1 MMRGWFLL
9 LFFVVLPAL
18 AISGAQG
25 NRNLALRCHPDQSAA
40 LLQLKKSFFFD
51 TLFSDEDELSTTI
64 LQSWQDESDC
74 CRWEGVAC
82 SGSSGH
88 VISLD
93 LNGRGLYSR
102 GLDPAVFN
110 LTSLQFL
117 DLSRN
122 NFYGYNI
129 PAVGF
134 ERLTFLTHL
143 NLSNSGFYGEIPIAI
158 GKNEN
163 LVSLDLSNHYGP
175 DDDDDYDE
183 IGWANWLSLSNFQ
196 TFVRNLSNL
205 REFYLDDVEIHSTG
219 EEWCRALAKF
229 VPRLRVLS
237 LESCFLYGP
246 LHESLSNLSSLT
258 VINLQYNDG
267 IHAGPF
273 PLFFM
278 GFVNLSVLQ
287 LADTN
292 LEGKFPR
299 RNFQSENLMVLDL
312 SGNMNLS
319 GSLPNFSDASSLVTL
334 RLDDTNFSSAEPS
347 YFANFMSLKELSL
360 DGKFIS
366 MDFVSSLSMLGSLG
380 QLQLSRVPF
389 SEMFGEILSLIGDLR
404 NLTSLTLVECDF
416 SSMKPYSISNLSLKS
431 LIIVNCNFTMPVLSA
446 VGNLIGLESLY
457 ISGCR
462 VHGSMPSSIGNLTNL
477 KTLHTNDCGFLGL
490 MPSSIGNLINLRNLN
505 IYSTNFFGAIPSTV
519 GFLRNLE
526 SLKIYECKFTGPMP
540 STIVNLSNL
549 RSMDIYNCEI
559 SGPIPSAIGFLRSLN
574 VLNIFGCMFSGPIPY
589 TVGQLK
595 ELKIVRLIGN
605 NFSGEIPTS
614 IGNLTHLL
622 TLDLSRNF
630 LRGKISIQVVV
641 YRMCCIM

>member
-1 MMRGWFLL
+1 MRVWFLV
-9 LFFVVLPAL
+9 LFFAVLPAL
-18 AISGAQG
+18 ATSGAQG
-25 NRNLALRCHPDQSAA
+25 NRNLTLRCHPDQSAT
-40 LLQLKKSFFFD
+40 LLQLKKSFLLD
-51 TLFSDEDELSTTI
+51 LLSTK
-64 LQSWQDESDC
+64 LQSWQDGSDC

-88 VISLD
+88 VTSLD

-117 DLSRN
+117 DLSMN
-122 NFYGYNI
+122 IFYGSNI

-175 DDDDDYDE
+175 DDDDDDE
-183 IGWANWLSLSNFQ
+183 FSQVFYRRNSLSLSNFQ
-196 TFVRNLSNL
+196 TLVRNLSNL
-205 REFYLDDVEIHSTG
+205 REFYLDYVEIHSTG

-267 IHAGPF
+267 ILAGPF

-278 GFVNLSVLQ
+278 RFVNLSVLQ

-292 LEGKFPR
+292 LECKFPR
-299 RNFQSENLMVLDL
+299 RSFQSENLTVLDL

-319 GSLPNFSDASSLVTL
+319 GSFPNFSGASSLVTL
-334 RLDDTNFSSAEPS
+334 RLDDTNFSYAKPG
-347 YFANFMSLKELSL
+347 YFANFKSLKELSL

-366 MDFVSSLSMLGSLG
+366 MDFVCSLSMLRSLG

-389 SEMFGEILSLIGDLR
+389 SETFGEILSLIGDLR
-404 NLTSLTLVECDF
+404 NLTSLALVECDF
-416 SSMKPYSISNLSLKS
+416 SSMKPYSISNSSLKC
-431 LIIVNCNFTMPVLSA
+431 LIIVNCNFTMSVLSA

-477 KTLHTNDCGFLGL
+477 RTLYINDCGFLGL

-505 IYSTNFFGAIPSTV
+505 IYSTNFSGAIPSTV

-526 SLKIYECKFTGPMP
+526 SLEFYECKFTGPMP

-559 SGPIPSAIGFLRSLN
+559 PGPIPSAIGFLRNLN
-574 VLNIFGCMFSGPIPY
+574 VLDIFGCMFSGPIPY
-589 TVGQLK
+589 
-595 ELKIVRLIGN
+595 
-605 NFSGEIPTS
+605 S

-622 TLDLSRNF
+622 TLDLSENF
-630 LRGKISIQVVV
+630 LMGKILIQIVV